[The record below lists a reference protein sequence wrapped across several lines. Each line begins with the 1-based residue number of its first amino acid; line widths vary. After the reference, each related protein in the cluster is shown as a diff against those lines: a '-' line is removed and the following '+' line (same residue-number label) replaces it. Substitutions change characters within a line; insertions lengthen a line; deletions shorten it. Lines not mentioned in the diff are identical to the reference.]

1 MKRKHILF
9 PILCIFL
16 LYLSACASSETPPD
30 QTTQDGQESSAA
42 AQDERP
48 TRDPTEEELARYTA
62 AMKAFGLQP
71 EDYEFFT
78 YLQPRR
84 DTFFSGSELVGL
96 MDLIQNKSGDA
107 VPAFYWDDAQATLF
121 VLKEDSSGTF
131 HLYTVQRAD
140 DPDLSDHDFTKL
152 WNQVENE
159 RTTTL
164 S

>member
-16 LYLSACASSETPPD
+16 LFLSACASSEPPPD

-42 AQDERP
+42 QDERP
-48 TRDPTEEELARYTA
+48 TEEELTRYTA
-62 AMKAFGLQP
+62 AMEAFGLQP